1 MFLGDKFK
9 QHSLAT
15 IEAAIAG
22 AMKPLVGEA
31 VECSIKAVDLGAGR
45 GFAVEMSLTLSEDV
59 SLDDLL
65 P

>member
-15 IEAAIAG
+15 IEAAIAS
-22 AMKPLVGEA
+22 ALAPLLGEA
-31 VECSIKAVDLGAGR
+31 VECSIKAVDLAAGR
-45 GFAVEMSLTLSEDV
+45 GFAVDVSLTLSADV
-59 SLDDLL
+59 SLDDLQ